1 MGLWNSAAVQI
12 FGPQIASRLARAA
25 SATVRQ
31 NMRTA
36 TQDSGYRLLIHP
48 AETAFG
54 LTNANLTFGYDPGN
68 VLRYGAD
75 TSGVND
81 SYGAFNA
88 ALGVW
93 SHGGPVPAVPFGTY
107 KLATTLAVPQGLQL
121 DLNGATVKPAGA
133 VDAFSLVNACGVVN
147 GTIDLTATTGRG
159 FYADNVQQLH
169 LENLYLS
176 CSSGTGIELANCYSL
191 RVRGVR
197 LVGGTGMAIN
207 CYTNIASTPVNSA
220 TFEHIAISGFTTAG
234 DICVFSGTAGLWLD
248 HWDCENNT
256 NAAGSNDIHLLGNA
270 DAGVSQFRITNAY
283 FETAI
288 NEVGSSIYLGGA
300 ASTACSGISIEG
312 CYFQSSKKPVYVDA
326 NVAAD
331 LRVVGNTFQSLT
343 GGPPYAVSTTQ
354 VGYYPNCHGNFG
366 SVTDINRAWTPAP
379 EWGGAETGWA
389 FTVAGRYQ
397 RIEDRM
403 SVQATLTVTA
413 KGTAAGDFTL
423 TLPTAPNTAALDNAI
438 AVTYLANM
446 AGLQGTQ
453 VGRCTGTG
461 GATAYFYDN
470 SVAAS
475 VPLTDANFTATS
487 QLYCAGSYE
496 L

>member
-1 MGLWNSAAVQI
+1 MGTKISAFPTAGTLTGNEIVLMDQ
-12 FGPQIASRLARAA
+12 GGVTSTASTTALGGITKQTPAEAAA
-25 SATVRQ
+25 SIT
-31 NMRTA
+31 
-36 TQDSGYRLLIHP
+36 P
-48 AETAFG
+48 
-54 LTNANLTFGYDPGN
+54 TNFQYLPGN
-68 VLRYGAD
+68 VVRYNAD
-75 TSGVND
+75 PSGVND
-81 SYGAFNA
+81 SYSAFNDA
-88 ALGVW
+88 ITAW
-93 SHGGPVPAVPFGTY
+93 THGGAVPTVPFGTY
-107 KLATTLAVPQGLQL
+107 KLATTLAIPQGLQL
-121 DLNGATVKPAGA
+121 DLGEATVKPSGA
-133 VDAFSLVNACGVVN
+133 VDAFSLSNACGVFN
-147 GTIDLTATTGRG
+147 GTIDLTATTGRA
-159 FYADNVQQLH
+159 FFADNVQQLH

-197 LVGGTGMAIN
+197 LVGGSGMAIN

-234 DICVFSGTAGLWLD
+234 DICVFSGTAGVWLD

-256 NAAGSNDIHLLGNA
+256 NAAGSNDIHVLGNA

-331 LRVVGNTFQSLT
+331 LRVVCNTFQSLT
-343 GGPPYAVSTTQ
+343 GGSTYAVSTIQT
-354 VGYYPNCHGNFG
+354 GYYPNCHGNSG
-366 SVTDINRAWTPAP
+366 SLADINRTWTPSP
-379 EWGGAETGWA
+379 TWGGAQTGWT

-397 RIEDRM
+397 RVEDRM
-403 SVQATLTVTA
+403 NVQATVTITA
-413 KGTAAGDFTL
+413 KGTATGDFTL
-423 TLPTAPNTAALDNAI
+423 TLPITPNSAALDNAI

-453 VGRCTGTG
+453 IGRCTGVG

-470 SVAAS
+470 SVTAS
-475 VPLTDANFTATS
+475 VPLTDANFSATS
-487 QLYCAGSYE
+487 ELCCAGSYE